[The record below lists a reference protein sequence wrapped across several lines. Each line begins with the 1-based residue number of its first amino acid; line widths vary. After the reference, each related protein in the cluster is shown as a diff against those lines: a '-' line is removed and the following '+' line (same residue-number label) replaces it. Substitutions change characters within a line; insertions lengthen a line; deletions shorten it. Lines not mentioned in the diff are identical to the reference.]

1 MKPATLAAL
10 MLAGYA
16 CAPLVL
22 GLHGAQ
28 VLLAP
33 LAPEYIRDQM
43 PALARFP
50 IWDLTRRAG
59 GAALLGLGALQ
70 LRGWSRG
77 HRERGRAFSA
87 VALLLATGGVW
98 MAAVS
103 PFGPGELAP
112 AMVFALALLGSIIL
126 GILAIRAG
134 LGAEHRRWM
143 RRAFALALGP
153 LAVRAVHMLLTGD
166 ERAAMAPAFW
176 IGWPLPVLALEL
188 SRTGGAR

>member
-22 GLHGAQ
+22 GLDGARM
-28 VLLAP
+28 LLAP
-33 LAPEYIRDQM
+33 LAPEYIRDQL

-50 IWDLTRRAG
+50 LWDLSHRAG
-59 GAALLGLGALQ
+59 GAALLCLGVLQ

-98 MAAVS
+98 MAATS

-112 AMVFALALLGSIIL
+112 ALVFAVALLGS
-126 GILAIRAG
+126 LA
-134 LGAEHRRWM
+134 LVAEHRRWM

-153 LAVRAVHMLLTGD
+153 LAVRAVHMLLAGD

-176 IGWPLPVLALEL
+176 IGWPLPLLALEL
-188 SRTGGAR
+188 SRIGGAR

>member
-1 MKPATLAAL
+1 MGGPGREWGTMTAAK
-10 MLAGYA
+10 AEDRTQPPPGY
-16 CAPLVL
+16 LV
-22 GLHGAQ
+22 
-28 VLLAP
+28 
-33 LAPEYIRDQM
+33 RDQM

-134 LGAEHRRWM
+134 LVAEHRRWM

-153 LAVRAVHMLLTGD
+153 LAVRAVHMLLAGELRTPEQAADIVRDGALASRRK
-166 ERAAMAPAFW
+166 RA
-176 IGWPLPVLALEL
+176 
-188 SRTGGAR
+188 SRG